1 MSGLTELKIKHQEY
15 FLGADYCKIKKSLN
29 LNKFVKSFIK

>member
-15 FLGADYCKIKKSLN
+15 FLGADYRKIKKSPN